1 MAGLGIGPDEF
12 EVFAVE
18 DAEERSAALEA
29 RLAPR
34 LQALGRAL
42 AGGLSR
48 VAGVELHPHLGK
60 VQRRRGVAP
69 GELHVAFSA
78 SEKAYKTLP
87 HLLLAVTAQDLHARV
102 AARSSADRN
111 GALQRALQR
120 EAVNLSRK
128 GKPFRRLRSYE
139 GWGHGELPEIAPA
152 HSAAFWIEQAE
163 QMGTA
168 GVDLGVA
175 WPAAEARSL
184 AAGDVLGAFRDL
196 ASLFKLLQ
204 NAK

>member
-12 EVFAVE
+12 ELFAVE
-18 DAEERSAALEA
+18 DAEARSEALQA

-34 LQALGRAL
+34 LELLGTGL
-42 AGGLSR
+42 AAGLSR

-60 VQRRRGVAP
+60 VQRRKGVAP

-87 HLLLAVTAQDLHARV
+87 HLLLAVTAHDLHARV
-102 AARSSADRN
+102 AARASAGRG
-111 GALQRALQR
+111 GALQRALLR
-120 EAVNLSRK
+120 EALNLSRK
-128 GKPFRRLRSYE
+128 GKPFRKLRSYE
-139 GWGHGELPEIAPA
+139 GWDHGELPEIAPA
-152 HSAAFWIEQAE
+152 HSAAFWTEQAE
-163 QMGTA
+163 QMATA

-184 AAGDVLGAFRDL
+184 SAGDVLGAFRDL

>member
-12 EVFAVE
+12 EVFAIE
-18 DAEERSAALEA
+18 DAETRSSALEA

-34 LQALGRAL
+34 LQLLGTSLVA
-42 AGGLSR
+42 GLSR

-60 VQRRRGVAP
+60 VQRRKGVAP

-87 HLLLAVTAQDLHARV
+87 HLLLAVTAHDLHARV
-102 AARSSADRN
+102 AARASADRS

-120 EAVNLSRK
+120 EALNLSRK

-139 GWGHGELPEIAPA
+139 GWDHDELPEIAPA
-152 HSAAFWIEQAE
+152 HSAAFWAEQAE
-163 QMGTA
+163 QMAAA
-168 GVDLGVA
+168 GVDLGVC

-184 AAGDVLGAFRDL
+184 SAGDVLGAFRDL